1 MLPIA
6 DDFSFV
12 LEYSHLCSGGASR
25 MPLDLQY
32 DSGRTGRWL
41 EAEVQELEERRQGA
55 SGLYNRQRGDEQL
68 REDGYT

>member
-1 MLPIA
+1 
-6 DDFSFV
+6 
-12 LEYSHLCSGGASR
+12 